1 MMTPLFLLILFI
13 KNSIKNEDLISDNFQ
28 KFPLT
33 FDLTFSNDA
42 GLIIEKHMRKTSW
55 REKKNVQQHQQQ
67 ILVKYSDV
75 IFSFL

>member
-13 KNSIKNEDLISDNFQ
+13 KNSIKNEVLISDNFQ

-42 GLIIEKHMRKTSW
+42 GLIIEKHMRKTS
-55 REKKNVQQHQQQ
+55 
-67 ILVKYSDV
+67 
-75 IFSFL
+75 